1 MGCDDMGGN
10 DGSSFIF
17 VDTLLVSGLLERIES
32 LLTLREAE
40 PDLTEITVII
50 FTYFINNYLFIR
62 EKVNKYLL
70 PLLSGQISSKNLN
83 TSIGL

>member
-1 MGCDDMGGN
+1 MGGN